1 MAGVQKGILYKPQEN
16 SKGKLRLLLYKKSAM
31 SGAKRP
37 LEIVPLLAEPD
48 ELKNDKDWRDRL
60 EFRPSEFK
68 KRARYAILLDS
79 AWQDVV
85 RDIYISDVVR
95 FSSAGDKGDDG
106 HHNWLVDVQSFT
118 LQKKMLTQKL
128 GATKEVKFR
137 FIPENR
143 TNQAP
148 IFVKT
153 DVQHRTTE
161 HIIPLY
167 GSIDSLVEDGRD
179 APDLIRQHLEHN
191 VEFRP
196 SEYHKNR
203 YFAVVLDSPW
213 KDMDGP
219 FDGWGV

>member
-1 MAGVQKGILYKPQEN
+1 MAGVQKGIIYKPQEN
-16 SKGKLRLLLYKKSAM
+16 SKGKLRLLLYAKSAR

-85 RDIYISDVVR
+85 KDIYISDVVR
-95 FSSAGDKGDDG
+95 FSSVGDKGNDD
-106 HHNWLVDVQSFT
+106 HPLSWLAGVQSFT
-118 LQKKMLTQKL
+118 LQKKYLTQKL

-137 FIPENR
+137 FIPENE
-143 TNQAP
+143 T
-148 IFVKT
+148 
-153 DVQHRTTE
+153 HRTSE
-161 HIIPLY
+161 RIIPLY
-167 GSIDSLVEDGRD
+167 GSINSPPGL
-179 APDLIRQHLEHN
+179 LRQHLEHN

-213 KDMDGP
+213 KDVDGP

>member
-16 SKGKLRLLLYKKSAM
+16 SKGKLRLLLYKKTAM

-48 ELKNDKDWRDRL
+48 ELKNDKDWRNRL

-85 RDIYISDVVR
+85 KDIYISDVVR
-95 FSSAGDKGDDG
+95 FSSVGDKGNDD
-106 HHNWLVDVQSFT
+106 HPLSWLAGVQSFT
-118 LQKKMLTQKL
+118 LQKKYLTQKL
-128 GATKEVKFR
+128 NFTKEVKFR
-137 FIPENR
+137 FIPENE
-143 TNQAP
+143 T
-148 IFVKT
+148 
-153 DVQHRTTE
+153 HRTSE
-161 HIIPLY
+161 RIIPLY
-167 GSIDSLVEDGRD
+167 GSIGSLVD
-179 APDLIRQHLEHN
+179 APDLLRQHLEHN

-219 FDGWGV
+219 HDGWDGVLPF

>member
-1 MAGVQKGILYKPQEN
+1 MAGVQKGIIYKPQEN
-16 SKGKLRLLLYKKSAM
+16 SKGKLRLLLYAKSAR

-37 LEIVPLLAEPD
+37 LEIVPLLAKPD

-79 AWQDVV
+79 TWQDVV
-85 RDIYISDVVR
+85 KDIYISDVVR
-95 FSSAGDKGDDG
+95 FSSVGDKGNDD
-106 HHNWLVDVQSFT
+106 HPLSWLARVQSFT

-137 FIPENR
+137 FIEALPSGQTLSTSER
-143 TNQAP
+143 
-148 IFVKT
+148 
-153 DVQHRTTE
+153 
-161 HIIPLY
+161 IIPLY
-167 GSIDSLVEDGRD
+167 GSIGSLVD
-179 APDLIRQHLEHN
+179 APDLLRQHLEHN

-213 KDMDGP
+213 KDVDGP

>member
-16 SKGKLRLLLYKKSAM
+16 SKGKLRLLLYAKSAR

-85 RDIYISDVVR
+85 KDIYISDVVC
-95 FSSAGDKGDDG
+95 FSSVGDKGGDDG
-106 HHNWLVDVQSFT
+106 HNWLADVQSFT

-137 FIPENR
+137 FIPALPSGQTHR
-143 TNQAP
+143 TNE
-148 IFVKT
+148 
-153 DVQHRTTE
+153 R
-161 HIIPLY
+161 IIPLY
-167 GSIDSLVEDGRD
+167 GSIGSLVD
-179 APDLIRQHLEHN
+179 APDLLRQHLEHN

-213 KDMDGP
+213 KDVDGP

>member
-1 MAGVQKGILYKPQEN
+1 MLGDWYTRKLGYIKSRLLDSEDMAGVQKGILYKPQEN

-60 EFRPSEFK
+60 EFRASEFK

-85 RDIYISDVVR
+85 KDIYISDVVR
-95 FSSAGDKGDDG
+95 CTHDDG
-106 HHNWLVDVQSFT
+106 DQDWLAGVQSFT

-137 FIPENR
+137 FIPENQTHR
-143 TNQAP
+143 TNE
-148 IFVKT
+148 
-153 DVQHRTTE
+153 R
-161 HIIPLY
+161 IIPLY
-167 GSIDSLVEDGRD
+167 GSIDSLD
-179 APDLIRQHLEHN
+179 APDLLRQHLEHN

>member
-1 MAGVQKGILYKPQEN
+1 MAGVQKGIIYKPQEN
-16 SKGKLRLLLYKKSAM
+16 SKGKLRLLLYAKSAR

-37 LEIVPLLAEPD
+37 LEIVPLLAKPD

-79 AWQDVV
+79 TWQDVV
-85 RDIYISDVVR
+85 KDIYISDVVR
-95 FSSAGDKGDDG
+95 FSSVGDKGNDD
-106 HHNWLVDVQSFT
+106 HPLSWLAGVQSFT
-118 LQKKMLTQKL
+118 LQKKYLTQKL

-137 FIPENR
+137 FIPENE
-143 TNQAP
+143 T
-148 IFVKT
+148 
-153 DVQHRTTE
+153 HRTSE
-161 HIIPLY
+161 RIIPLY
-167 GSIDSLVEDGRD
+167 GSIGSLVD
-179 APDLIRQHLEHN
+179 APDLLRQHLEHN

-213 KDMDGP
+213 KDVDGP

>member
-85 RDIYISDVVR
+85 KDIYISDVVR
-95 FSSAGDKGDDG
+95 FSSVGDKGNDD
-106 HHNWLVDVQSFT
+106 HPLSWLAGVQSFT

-143 TNQAP
+143 TNEAP

-153 DVQHRTTE
+153 DVEHRTNE

-167 GSIDSLVEDGRD
+167 GSIDSLEDGRD

-213 KDMDGP
+213 KDVDGP